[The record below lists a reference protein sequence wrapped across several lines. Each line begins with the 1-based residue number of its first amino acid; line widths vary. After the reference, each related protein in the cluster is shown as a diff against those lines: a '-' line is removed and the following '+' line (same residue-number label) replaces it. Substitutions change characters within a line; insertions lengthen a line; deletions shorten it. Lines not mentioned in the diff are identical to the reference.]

1 MIPGL
6 TEEQRDALDRL
17 ARCVD
22 RSTYL
27 AGGVAVALRLHHRQ
41 SNDLDLFS
49 PSIDPMDYVETLA
62 AMEPGARITS
72 QSEGTLY
79 LEVHGIPAS
88 WIRYRYPLLA
98 PAERLPGV
106 AVPVAT
112 LEDLMSMKLSAVAG
126 RGAARDFWDLDAM
139 LAHTQTELG
148 EALEAFA
155 RKYATHDRGHVMK
168 SLVYFAEADSAP
180 LPAGLDPSHWAQIK
194 AAFVRR
200 VQAL

>member
-22 RSTYL
+22 SSTYL
-27 AGGVAVALRLHHRQ
+27 AGGVAVALRLHHRR
-41 SNDLDLFS
+41 SRDLDLFS
-49 PSIDPMDYVETLA
+49 PSANPLEYVETIA
-62 AMEPGARITS
+62 ATEPSARITS

-79 LEVHGIPAS
+79 LEVKGVPAS

-112 LEDLMSMKLSAVAG
+112 LEDLMSMKLSAIAS

-139 LAHTQTELG
+139 LAHTQTQLS
-148 EALEAFA
+148 EALDAFA
-155 RKYATHDRGHVMK
+155 RKYATHDRGHVVK
-168 SLVYFAEADSAP
+168 SLAYFADADSAP
-180 LPAGLDPSHWAQIK
+180 LPAGLDLSHWARIK
-194 AAFVRR
+194 ADFVRR
-200 VQAL
+200 VEAL